1 VRTKVIALALSSG
14 WAGAAGFLHAFFLRF
29 VHPDM
34 FSLDL
39 SVVDL
44 TMAMFGGYRSLDGML
59 LSSVILGSASEYL
72 RPFGQFRLVAYGAI
86 LLLTMMIAP
95 RGILAA
101 IRRRR

>member
-1 VRTKVIALALSSG
+1 
-14 WAGAAGFLHAFFLRF
+14 
-29 VHPDM
+29 M

-59 LSSVILGSASEYL
+59 VASILLGSASEYL
-72 RPFGQFRLVAYGAI
+72 RPFGQFRLVVYGAI

-95 RGILAA
+95 RGIVAA
-101 IRRRR
+101 AGAVLRRRR